1 MTIHPNKYETYL
13 TNDIRGVAFRREEGK
28 TNRQTICGA
37 YKLQFMIITEYN
49 FFIFIYK
56 NAIRGKHLHVKN

>member
-28 TNRQTICGA
+28 TNRQIEHICTFFSATIDDTNLIFGH
-37 YKLQFMIITEYN
+37 KLHIGT
-49 FFIFIYK
+49 
-56 NAIRGKHLHVKN
+56 H